1 MKNVMLWGDSIRIG
15 YAPFVAKYLDGVAA
29 VRWPNVNCENSTV
42 FLANWQ
48 GWLGA
53 AKPDV
58 LHLNCGLHD
67 VKTVSPRRRELVVP
81 IEFYRRNLEILF
93 EELRFAL
100 PETRLVFATTTPVIR
115 SLTAGGG
122 RIFHRYN
129 ANVEEFN
136 DAAREVAISHD
147 VEINDLWKLVS
158 ERGSEKMI
166 EPDGVHFNEANS
178 QILGE
183 AVANFIR
190 PFLN

>member
-67 VKTVSPRRRELVVP
+67 VKTVSPRRRDLVVP

-93 EELRFAL
+93 EELRYAL
-100 PETRLVFATTTPVIR
+100 PETRLVFATTTPVIQ
-115 SLTAGGG
+115 SLTAG
-122 RIFHRYN
+122 RSSFHRYN

-158 ERGSEKMI
+158 ERGPEKMI
-166 EPDGVHFNEANS
+166 EADGAHPNEANS
-178 QILGE
+178 RILGE